1 MQGFQLLFQ
10 KVAQPN
16 RWNFLKKKAEYYNMV
31 GNPEYILSK
40 KCFQCE
46 LTTRENTIKIIDAL
60 EPFTKASKLYITL
73 RQQSRTESNNIQKLS
88 KQENANNALNNLKMA
103 IPIITKDN
111 LLV

>member
-1 MQGFQLLFQ
+1 M
-10 KVAQPN
+10 
-16 RWNFLKKKAEYYNMV
+16 RWK
-31 GNPEYILSK
+31 
-40 KCFQCE
+40 
-46 LTTRENTIKIIDAL
+46 
-60 EPFTKASKLYITL
+60 PFTKASKLYITL